1 MLLDQERLPKRPPPL
16 PPPQGNSKAP
26 AGSEFTASSN
36 GSHLFGCHGSTGE
49 PRGCGRA
56 GQARAGEGG
65 EAGFSKHLTR
75 QEKKT
80 APQASVSGMS
90 TTHGHSLT
98 HHTHVTTTRVYPRFR
113 PGARSRYRCLL
124 LSLWRGGPRGAA
136 PFPRENA
143 EGRKNSG
150 NNKHGHRGRT
160 ACCLFSFA
168 CHTNFFPS
176 ASWLSA
182 LTPRL
187 HLRLELLRPG
197 RCPSGQ
203 VVL

>member
-1 MLLDQERLPKRPPPL
+1 
-16 PPPQGNSKAP
+16 
-26 AGSEFTASSN
+26 
-36 GSHLFGCHGSTGE
+36 
-49 PRGCGRA
+49 
-56 GQARAGEGG
+56 
-65 EAGFSKHLTR
+65 
-75 QEKKT
+75 
-80 APQASVSGMS
+80 MS

-124 LSLWRGGPRGAA
+124 LSLWRGGRRVAA

-143 EGRKNSG
+143 EGRENRG

-160 ACCLFSFA
+160 ACSLFSFA

-197 RCPSGQ
+197 PLPLRPGCYVKDQTQSSHSHTHCSAHSSSSSSAPLGPCANCASASRVARCSSIR
-203 VVL
+203 LDKRAS